1 MPVQISAMRRSR
13 RQVDGVTGERDTA
26 DQSASPVR
34 VLGWR
39 GDDAELLRRLRN
51 NPAGGATLLHDRF
64 SALVNRLVWRLLG
77 ADGEHDDLV
86 QQIFCRLL
94 ARVHQVRDADKLS
107 AWVQSVTVST
117 VYSELRKRQVRRWFS
132 AEVSG
137 ERFEDVVATL
147 EARNLLARTYE
158 ALDRLNAKDRIVFV
172 LKHVEE
178 RPMHEVAELCGCS
191 VATAKRRLDRAE
203 RRFAALVRH
212 DPELSDRLARG
223 RGGSSR

>member
-1 MPVQISAMRRSR
+1 MLVQIAVMRRFGP
-13 RQVDGVTGERDTA
+13 QVDAVTEERDTVEH
-26 DQSASPVR
+26 SPVR

-51 NPAGGATLLHDRF
+51 NPSGGATLLHDRF
-64 SALVNRLVWRLLG
+64 ATLVNRLVWRLLG
-77 ADGEHDDLV
+77 ADAEHDDLV

-94 ARVHQVRDADKLS
+94 ARIHQVRDAERLG

-132 AEVSG
+132 AEASA
-137 ERFEDVVATL
+137 ERFEDVVDTL
-147 EARNLLARTYE
+147 EARDLLARTYQ
-158 ALDRLNAKDRIVFV
+158 ALDRLGARDRVVFI

-178 RPMHEVAELCGCS
+178 RPMHEVAQLCGCS

-212 DPELSDRLARG
+212 DPELAERLARG
-223 RGGSSR
+223 RGM